1 MQSVDTMRLKVG
13 MCIMVILTLW
23 LTPLISETQVDNGPF
38 IDSECI
44 ACHTERNPE
53 LIKQWQSGPHAI
65 THDVGCTSCHGD
77 QHEDSNI
84 RARSD
89 HTCKGCHEGAVSH
102 SYSTSKHG
110 VINHLEEDEH
120 GWQHP
125 LQRGNNYRSPSCSYC
140 HYHNGNHLDSM
151 APERGPEMRQWIC
164 SGCHSPRYVR
174 EQLANGARQL
184 EIADLKV
191 IEGERLIATAV
202 DDQSDT
208 LPALRQNLIRH
219 RKNVLYGVG
228 HQSPDYQWWHGQPA
242 LDGDLIRIRDS
253 LLQSHQLRL
262 ISNTSQE

>member
-1 MQSVDTMRLKVG
+1 MQSIDTMRIRIGV
-13 MCIMVILTLW
+13 CITVILTLW
-23 LTPLISETQVDNGPF
+23 LTPLLSETHVENGPF

-53 LIKQWQSGPHAI
+53 LIKQWRSGPHA
-65 THDVGCTSCHGD
+65 TTPEGGCGGCHGD
-77 QHEDSNI
+77 RHENSNI
-84 RARSD
+84 KARSD
-89 HTCKGCHEGAVSH
+89 QTCKGCHEGAASL

-110 VINHLEEDEH
+110 VINHLEDDEH
-120 GWQHP
+120 GWQQS
-125 LQRGNNYRSPSCSYC
+125 LQRGNYRSPGCSYC
-140 HYHNGNHLDSM
+140 HFHDTNHQDTM
-151 APERGPEMRQWIC
+151 THERGPEMRQWIC

-174 EQLANGARQL
+174 EQSANGVRQL

-191 IEGERLIATAV
+191 SEGERLIATAA

-208 LPALRQNLIRH
+208 LQALRQNLIRH

-253 LLQSHQLRL
+253 LLQTHQQQLL
-262 ISNTSQE
+262 SNSSKE